1 VLDRRETVRR
11 AKGTQAPTRAVL
23 LLALLS
29 LASPAHSQTIEPID
43 ATALVRRAIQN
54 REDAAKTHR
63 PLRYLLRKTDDHRDT
78 TKDIIE
84 TDQGDVARL
93 IAIHNQPLTPEAN
106 QAELDRL
113 NTLAN
118 HPEIQEHRH
127 QREQKDAARVS
138 RLMRLLPDAF
148 LYRDQGTTPCP
159 AGPVPARTGETTC
172 HHLTFSPNP
181 SFEPPDVEANIFRGL
196 AGELWI
202 DQAQERLTRL
212 DAHVIANV
220 DFGWGILG
228 KLDKGGTIQ
237 LEQSDVGSGDWE
249 LTSLKLNLKGR
260 ALMLRSLDIQL
271 MEQATHFSQV
281 PEGTD
286 YHKAIKLLENS
297 GAPAAP

>member
-1 VLDRRETVRR
+1 VLDRREAVSR
-11 AKGTQAPTRAVL
+11 AKRTHAHTPALLLVI
-23 LLALLS
+23 LLALLNLS
-29 LASPAHSQTIEPID
+29 GNAQTDPA
-43 ATALVRRAIQN
+43 ALVRRAIQN
-54 REDAAKTHR
+54 REDAAKTRR
-63 PLRYLLRKTDDHRDT
+63 PLRYLLRKTGDHRDT

-93 IAIHNQPLTPEAN
+93 IAINNQPLTPEAN
-106 QAELDRL
+106 QAERDRL
-113 NTLAN
+113 NTLSN

-127 QREQKDAARVS
+127 QREQKDAARVN

-148 LYRDQGTTPCP
+148 SYRDQGTTPCP
-159 AGPVPARTGETTC
+159 ADGGTC

-237 LEQSDVGSGDWE
+237 LEQSDIGNHDWE
-249 LTSLKLNLKGR
+249 LTTLKLNLKGK
-260 ALMLRSLDIQL
+260 ALVLKSLNIQQT
-271 MEQATHFSQV
+271 EQATHFSQV
-281 PEGTD
+281 PPGVD
-286 YHKAIKLLENS
+286 YRKAIELLES
-297 GAPAAP
+297 PGTPTVR

>member
-1 VLDRRETVRR
+1 VSR
-11 AKGTQAPTRAVL
+11 AKRTQAPI
-23 LLALLS
+23 LALLLLTLTP
-29 LASPAHSQTIEPID
+29 LAQPQAQPID
-43 ATALVRRAIQN
+43 PTALVRRAIQN

-63 PLRYLLRKTDDHRDT
+63 PLRYLLRKSDKHRDT

-93 IAIHNQPLTPEAN
+93 IAINNQPLTPEAN

-113 NTLAN
+113 NTLTH

-127 QREQKDAARVS
+127 QRELKDAARVD

-148 LYRDQGTTPCP
+148 QYRDQGTTPCP
-159 AGPVPARTGETTC
+159 SSKGTC

-237 LEQSDVGSGDWE
+237 LEQSDIGSGDWE
-249 LTSLKLNLKGR
+249 LTVLKLNLKGT
-260 ALMLRSLDIQL
+260 ALMVKSLDIQL
-271 MEQATHFSQV
+271 TEQASHFSQV
-281 PEGTD
+281 PSRVD
-286 YHKAIKLLENS
+286 YRKAIELLENS
-297 GAPAAP
+297 VAP

>member
-1 VLDRRETVRR
+1 M
-11 AKGTQAPTRAVL
+11 QAPTRAL
-23 LLALLS
+23 LFLALLG
-29 LASPAHSQTIEPID
+29 LTSPAHSQTIN
-43 ATALVRRAIQN
+43 AAALVRRAIQN

-148 LYRDQGTTPCP
+148 LYRDQGTTPCLP
-159 AGPVPARTGETTC
+159 RKPSPSSAGTC

-237 LEQSDVGSGDWE
+237 LEQSDIGNHDWE
-249 LTSLKLNLKGR
+249 LTTLKLNLKGK
-260 ALMLRSLDIQL
+260 ALLLKSLDIQL
-271 MEQATHFSQV
+271 KEEASHFSQV
-281 PEGTD
+281 PSGVD
-286 YHKAIKLLENS
+286 YRKAIQLLERS
-297 GAPAAP
+297 EAPVAP

>member
-1 VLDRRETVRR
+1 VLPRPKTTASSRRS
-11 AKGTQAPTRAVL
+11 L
-23 LLALLS
+23 LLLTLLTLTPPT
-29 LASPAHSQTIEPID
+29 LAQPGA
-43 ATALVRRAIQN
+43 AAALVRRAIQN
-54 REDAAKTHR
+54 REAAAKTHR
-63 PLRYLLRKTDDHRDT
+63 PLRYLLHKTDDHRDTAPDT

-84 TDQGDVARL
+84 TDQGAVARL
-93 IAIHNQPLTPEAN
+93 IAINNQPLTPEAD

-113 NTLAN
+113 NTLAH

-127 QREQKDAARVS
+127 QREQKDAARVN

-159 AGPVPARTGETTC
+159 AGAAPGRTAEATC
-172 HHLTFSPNP
+172 HHLSFSPNP

-237 LEQSDVGSGDWE
+237 LEQSDIGNHDWE
-249 LTSLKLNLKGR
+249 LTTLKLNLKGK
-260 ALMLRSLDIQL
+260 ALMLKSLDIQL
-271 MEQATHFSQV
+271 TEQASNFSQV
-281 PEGTD
+281 PSGVD
-286 YHKAIKLLENS
+286 YRKAIELLENS
-297 GAPAAP
+297 IAP

>member
-1 VLDRRETVRR
+1 VRFHR
-11 AKGTQAPTRAVL
+11 NILAA
-23 LLALLS
+23 LLALLT
-29 LASPAHSQTIEPID
+29 LRANAQQDPA
-43 ATALVRRAIQN
+43 ALVHRAIQN
-54 REDAAKTHR
+54 REAAARTHR

-93 IAIHNQPLTPEAN
+93 IAIDNQPLTAEAN

-118 HPEIQEHRH
+118 HPEIQQHRH
-127 QREQKDAARVS
+127 QREQKDADRVN

-148 LYRDQGTTPCP
+148 LYRDQGTCPCP
-159 AGPVPARTGETTC
+159 TGKGTC

-196 AGELWI
+196 AGEVWI

-212 DAHVIANV
+212 DAHVIAKV

-237 LEQSDVGSGDWE
+237 LEQSDIGNHDWE
-249 LTSLKLNLKGR
+249 LTSMKLNLKGKV
-260 ALMLRSLDIQL
+260 LLLKSLNIQL
-271 MEQATHFSQV
+271 TEQSSHFSQV
-281 PEGTD
+281 PPGVD
-286 YHKAIKLLENS
+286 YRKAIELLKNS
-297 GAPAAP
+297 GKS

>member
-1 VLDRRETVRR
+1 MTTATSVLVLILLTLAPASLPHETNLSSQRSEE
-11 AKGTQAPTRAVL
+11 GPAVS
-23 LLALLS
+23 A
-29 LASPAHSQTIEPID
+29 
-43 ATALVRRAIQN
+43 ALVRRAIQN
-54 REDAAKTHR
+54 REAAAKTHR
-63 PLRYLLRKTDDHRDT
+63 PLRYLLHKTDDHRDT

-84 TDQGDVARL
+84 TAQGDVARL
-93 IAIHNQPLTPEAN
+93 IAINNQPLTAEAN

-127 QREQKDAARVS
+127 HREQKDADRVN

-148 LYRDQGTTPCP
+148 LYRDQGTSPCP
-159 AGPVPARTGETTC
+159 TGKGTC

-237 LEQSDVGSGDWE
+237 LEQSDIGNHDWE
-249 LTSLKLNLKGR
+249 LTTLKLNLTGK
-260 ALMLRSLDIQL
+260 ALMLKSLDIHL
-271 MEQATHFSQV
+271 TEQATHFSYV
-281 PEGTD
+281 PPGVD
-286 YHKAIKLLENS
+286 YRKAIELLQS
-297 GAPAAP
+297 SLPP